1 MLGGRRLGT
10 VPAYAVVAVAAVGC
24 VVLRLPFVHGV
35 LYTDEGGLLVVAR
48 QWHAHGPYLYGDV
61 FVDRPPLLLLFF
73 RAAAD
78 LGGLVPL
85 RLLGLVLVALTVVAA
100 GVAGDLLGGRRGATC
115 AALVTAALLAD
126 PRLGTLEVD
135 AETVGIPFVVLA
147 ATLALSAVRL
157 TPGRRRLLLLLGA
170 GAAGMCALLVK
181 QNLAGGLVFALV
193 LVAAT
198 GMAGR
203 SGRRTAGEVGVVLAG
218 AAVPLAAAVGWC
230 GVAATGP
237 GGLWY
242 SSYGFRLASSNSLF
256 GETSSTQMARLH
268 ELLSAS
274 LWSGLAVL
282 VLVSAA
288 QLLRRGRP
296 DPVALALL
304 AMLVVEVVGV
314 AGGGYYW
321 THYLIGLVPA
331 TALLTARAAGAA
343 TRPLLLGGL
352 VAATLL
358 SSVLETAQVAA
369 DLTPAERTEVG
380 ALTSWFERVQQPGD
394 SAVVLYGEASLFETT
409 RLRPAYPY
417 LWTLPQRVLDPHLT
431 LLVRTLDASSGPTF
445 VVVRSD
451 LDSWGLDPRGR
462 VGRALA
468 RHYRLAAHVAG
479 DTIYLRR
486 GTVGQK
492 AP

>member
-10 VPAYAVVAVAAVGC
+10 VPTYAVVAVAAVGC

-35 LYTDEGGLLVVAR
+35 PYTDEGGLLVVAR
-48 QWHAHGPYLYGDV
+48 QWHAHGPYLYGDL

-126 PRLGTLEVD
+126 PRLGTREVD

-157 TPGRRRLLLLLGA
+157 TPVVADCCSCSAPVLPGCVRCWSSRTSPAAWCSPSSWSPPPGWQ
-170 GAAGMCALLVK
+170 GAA
-181 QNLAGGLVFALV
+181 
-193 LVAAT
+193 
-198 GMAGR
+198 
-203 SGRRTAGEVGVVLAG
+203 GRRTAGEVGVVLAG

-256 GETSSTQMARLH
+256 GETSAAQMARLH

-369 DLTPAERTEVG
+369 DLTPAARTEVG